1 MHRTHKL
8 ISFAAA
14 AALIVGGLAAPALA
28 RRHNAFSGIA
38 QQPSQATCFANGWGS
53 IVNTCTAT
61 RTFCIPLVYDWSA
74 FGNFANV
81 TVTALAPAGALM
93 SCQTTT
99 TTQQGVGWS
108 WSGNVNAP
116 MNGSWQNIVVNGG
129 GIPDGGAAYT
139 CCDIPPNGQI
149 SVVNY

>member
-8 ISFAAA
+8 ISAAA

-28 RRHNAFSGIA
+28 RRQNAFSGIA
-38 QQPSQATCFANGWGS
+38 QQPSQATCFANALGIIS
-53 IVNTCTAT
+53 NQCPAT
-61 RTFCIPLVYDWSA
+61 HTFCVPLIYDWSA

-81 TVTALAPAGALM
+81 TVTAFAPAGTAL

-99 TTQQGVGWS
+99 TTKQGSYVS
-108 WSGNVNAP
+108 WSGNVYAP
-116 MNGSWQNIVVNGG
+116 PGSWQDLVVNGG

-139 CCDIPPNGQI
+139 CCDIPPGGKI

>member
-1 MHRTHKL
+1 MHRAHKL
-8 ISFAAA
+8 ISAAA

-28 RRHNAFSGIA
+28 RRQNAFSGIA
-38 QQPSQATCFANGWGS
+38 QQPSQATCFSNGWGS
-53 IVNTCTAT
+53 ITNNCSAT
-61 RTFCIPLVYDWSA
+61 RTFCVPLVYDWSLT
-74 FGNFANV
+74 GNFANV

-99 TTQQGVGWS
+99 TTKQGVGWS

-116 MNGSWQNIVVNGG
+116 MNGSWQDIVVNGG

-139 CCDIPPNGQI
+139 CCDIPSGGSI
-149 SVVNY
+149 SVINY